1 MPDGRSRSIPR
12 GPPWIGKESVKRNR
26 LVNLA
31 ARSMVLLSHE
41 R

>member
-1 MPDGRSRSIPR
+1 VEE
-12 GPPWIGKESVKRNR
+12 ESVKRNR

-31 ARSMVLLSHE
+31 ARSFVVLSHE